1 MLRFSKIPVICWD
14 ISYQQCSQVRKDC
27 VGHQMVEWCYIIV
40 KAAVTLSQGW
50 WAIKKQ
56 SAAVPGFHSIIHMWV
71 VVFFFYLLIR
81 QSWWAA
87 SSSSAWSWSLCRRE
101 RLQLKSTAKS
111 LSSPLATGT
120 GEEDAEGCCTG
131 RTVSCAAG
139 FTPSALSTM
148 WTMVSL

>member
-56 SAAVPGFHSIIHMWV
+56 SAAVPGFRSTIHMWV